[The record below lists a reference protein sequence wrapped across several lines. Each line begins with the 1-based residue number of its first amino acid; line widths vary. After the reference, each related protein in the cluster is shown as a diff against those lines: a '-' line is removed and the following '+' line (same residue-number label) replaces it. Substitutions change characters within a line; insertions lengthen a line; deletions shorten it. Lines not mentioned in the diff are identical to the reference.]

1 MTTADT
7 NGWDTVFAIKFPD
20 VNAAIKKAKSSPQ
33 AFELNDDTDP
43 DTKLALAGVFGDW
56 ALTTG
61 GQGQNVHMA
70 LPITR
75 GQLKRTA
82 LDPTSGARTETTLD
96 LAGAKATIELRLEMV
111 QPVKATA
118 NADKKRELKVKSR
131 AAQGESTVTVL
142 QLQLPTGAS
151 GSALMIELA
160 KATLQTHL
168 NANLS
173 AFNHTFASVDLSSR
187 ADVDGLQ
194 WLMPTFTS
202 YAVATENK
210 TLEESVF
217 AVLSMTE
224 GREKTSPT
232 LPHVVSPNAI
242 PAGARSGFLISSE
255 RLLKKVLL
263 PGMPLLFVNA
273 KEDDFTIGDNGTL
286 ITNKNALTVQPLQL
300 EDGKTIHPD
309 VKAYGFKL
317 SFETDTLHVLFDTLH
332 FEYTPGMD
340 AYVRFSTHGTA
351 SLEEQRIALKMVDGS
366 TAGSTVE
373 ASVGVQ
379 VASIV
384 SGLALII
391 VGAIVGVCVPGE
403 AEVVGE
409 AGAELTE
416 NGTTFA
422 LNEVT
427 ANVVKDGE
435 SIGAEAANANPI
447 TGGAMDLAANQAGG
461 GRAFA
466 GWLGRNWRRIGLI
479 TAAVLTGG
487 GVMAVFPILEAVQQG
502 NLENIPGLDKL
513 TASATK
519 PVSWPNAAQ
528 YTLTSVQLNGSLQ
541 LGGNPGFTS

>member
-33 AFELNDDTDP
+33 SFELNDDTDP
-43 DTKLALAGVFGDW
+43 DSKLALAGVFGDW

-70 LPITR
+70 LPILR

-82 LDPTSGARTETTLD
+82 LDPTSGVRTETTLD
-96 LAGAKATIELRLEMV
+96 LAGATATIEVRLEMV
-111 QPVKATA
+111 QPTKATA
-118 NADKKRELKVKSR
+118 GASEKKRDLKVKSR
-131 AAQGESTVTVL
+131 AGAGESVVTVL
-142 QLQLPTGAS
+142 ELKLPAGAP
-151 GSALMIELA
+151 GGALMIELA
-160 KATLQTHL
+160 KAMLQTQL
-168 NANLS
+168 NANLG
-173 AFNHTFASVDLSSR
+173 AFNHTFASVDLNTR
-187 ADVDGLQ
+187 ADVDGLA
-194 WLMPTFTS
+194 WLMPTATS

-224 GREKTSPT
+224 NRSAAN

-242 PAGARSGFLISSE
+242 PSGARSGFLISSE
-255 RLLKKVLL
+255 RLLTKVLL
-263 PGMPLLFVNA
+263 PGMPLLFVGA
-273 KEDDFTIGDNGTL
+273 KDTDFTIGDGGKQ
-286 ITNKNALTVQPLQL
+286 ITNKNALTVQELTL
-300 EDGKTIHPD
+300 EDGKTIKPD
-309 VKAYGFKL
+309 VKPYGFKL
-317 SFETDTLHVLFDTLH
+317 SFETDSLHVLFDTLH
-332 FEYTPGMD
+332 FEYTKGMD
-340 AYVRFSTHGTA
+340 AYVRFSTYGTA
-351 SLEEQRIALKMVDGS
+351 SLEDQRIALKMIDGS

-384 SGLALII
+384 SGLALLI
-391 VGAIVGVCVPGE
+391 VGAVVGVCAPGE
-403 AEVVGE
+403 AEVIGE

-427 ANVVKDGE
+427 TEVTGAGDT
-435 SIGAEAANANPI
+435 IGAEAANANPI
-447 TGGAMDLAANQAGG
+447 TGGAMDLAAQGG
-461 GRAFA
+461 EARAFS

-487 GVMAVFPILEAVQQG
+487 GIMAVFPVLEAVQSG
-502 NLENIPGLDKL
+502 NLESIPSLDKL
-513 TASATK
+513 TTNATK

-541 LGGNPGFTS
+541 LGGNPGFAA